1 MTLNNSQQYRM
12 QIDSDAQG
20 KRLDAYLTAVYPQF
34 TRSYLQNL
42 IKNGK
47 IDVPIKG
54 ATLIGNGPEVMNLV
68 SMVGNDLKFDAGIGT
83 CGKNGQSVAV
93 GIGQPTLK
101 VDALT
106 VGGTQA

>member
-42 IKNGK
+42 I
-47 IDVPIKG
+47 
-54 ATLIGNGPEVMNLV
+54 
-68 SMVGNDLKFDAGIGT
+68 
-83 CGKNGQSVAV
+83 
-93 GIGQPTLK
+93 
-101 VDALT
+101 
-106 VGGTQA
+106 